1 MKEEIKRD
9 ISSILKEAAIAIR
22 KKDIK
27 KLKEI
32 SDHTIHDASIFQDN
46 YSTPIAVVT
55 YSLSKIFEKN
65 NYKQYGN
72 WNEFCARCIKHLE
85 KARRYMET
93 NQIGRYNG
101 EIKNLYRMISQI
113 EKEAGAFL
121 TEVINQ
127 AQIKKGSK
135 IYEHG
140 ISMGRTA
147 ELLGISSW
155 ELMSYVGQTKI
166 SDEMLETKPVKER
179 LETARKLFS

>member
-1 MKEEIKRD
+1 MREEIKKD
-9 ISSILKEAAIAIR
+9 ISTILKEASIAI
-22 KKDIK
+22 KKRNIA

-46 YSTPIAVVT
+46 YSMPIAVVA

-65 NYKQYGN
+65 NYKQYKN
-72 WNEFCARCIKHLE
+72 WNEFCARCTKHLE
-85 KARRYMET
+85 KAKTYIET
-93 NQIGRYNG
+93 NQLGKYNG
-101 EIKNLYRMISQI
+101 EIKNLYRLISEV
-113 EKEAGAFL
+113 EKETGNFL

-127 AQIKKGSK
+127 AQIKKGSR

-179 LETARKLFS
+179 LDTARKLFS